1 MDRNKGHYRKNV
13 ADDIATVQTML
24 CGFHDHPFMQE
35 IVQIKG
41 KPASVILYLEDNL
54 KEIQQFCTRVQIT
67 RALHWDSLYTT
78 YHRFFSHLQSKLT
91 VYLYLYVYVNIIII
105 FTPLYIVGW
114 SPYSSSVSTTIN

>member
-67 RALHWDSLYTT
+67 RALLELTFNLGACFAATLVYHHKKRNFTELCLVLYTYT
-78 YHRFFSHLQSKLT
+78 GT
-91 VYLYLYVYVNIIII
+91 V
-105 FTPLYIVGW
+105 FTPHIIDFSL
-114 SPYSSSVSTTIN
+114 TCRAN

>member
-54 KEIQQFCTRVQIT
+54 KEIQQFCTPSANHPSVVGIDRTFNLGACFAATLVYHHKKRNFT
-67 RALHWDSLYTT
+67 ELCLVLYTYT
-78 YHRFFSHLQSKLT
+78 GT
-91 VYLYLYVYVNIIII
+91 V
-105 FTPLYIVGW
+105 FTPHIIDFSL
-114 SPYSSSVSTTIN
+114 TCRAN

>member
-67 RALHWDSLYTT
+67 RAFLELTG
-78 YHRFFSHLQSKLT
+78 HLTLVHVLQQPLC
-91 VYLYLYVYVNIIII
+91 IIIRKG
-105 FTPLYIVGW
+105 TSLNYAWCYILTLGQ
-114 SPYSSSVSTTIN
+114 SLHHIS